1 MQKNKRNPRNA
12 GAKPKHPSGTKVR
25 LSLRLRADLYDK
37 IKQSGSGA
45 VVVIEEALER
55 LFDGPDP

>member
-1 MQKNKRNPRNA
+1 MENKKNPRNA
-12 GAKPKHPSGTKVR
+12 GAKPKHQSGTKVR

>member
-1 MQKNKRNPRNA
+1 MENKKNPRNA

-25 LSLRLRADLYDK
+25 LSLRLRADLYHK
-37 IKQSGSGA
+37 IQADGRGA

-55 LFDGPDP
+55 FFNL

>member
-1 MQKNKRNPRNA
+1 MENKKNPRNA

-37 IKQSGSGA
+37 IQADGRGP

-55 LFDGPDP
+55 FFNF

>member
-1 MQKNKRNPRNA
+1 MSEAKRNPRNA

-25 LSLRLRADLYDK
+25 LSIRLRADLYDK
-37 IKQSGSGA
+37 IKKSGSGA

-55 LFDGPDP
+55 FFNP

>member
-1 MQKNKRNPRNA
+1 MENKKNPRNA

-37 IKQSGSGA
+37 IQADGRGA
-45 VVVIEEALER
+45 VAVIEEALER
-55 LFDGPDP
+55 LFDGPDS

>member
-1 MQKNKRNPRNA
+1 
-12 GAKPKHPSGTKVR
+12 VR

-55 LFDGPDP
+55 LFDGHDP